1 MIRRHAGILVIAF
14 LFAGLFTSS
23 AFAQE
28 GSRAQELKFGFTPVL
43 SEPEMR
49 AEFEPLM
56 NYLSNSLGRKVTL
69 YIAKDYGDLRT
80 QMESGSVDV
89 GSFSP
94 FAYVDAAKGGK
105 IRIIAQSIIEGSAT
119 YRGIIIARKDSGLKT
134 IADLKGKRFAFV
146 DPKSASGYVYPRAM
160 LIEKGIN
167 PEAFFTEAIFAGSHD
182 KVIAAVLDG
191 RVDAGAIYD
200 GALGVAQRSGI
211 AIENLVRLA
220 SSDPIPHDA
229 IAVRIGLDEALR
241 KSIQSALIDLDKS
254 DAGRRVIANSKK
266 KLTGHVIAEDKL
278 FDVVRRTAKIA
289 EMPQAPSPP
298 DEGFS
303 AIVTP
308 GEAKFTLPA
317 PARKIFEWHLD
328 TARPNE
334 QEYRMHVVVENQG
347 QQYTFG
353 FYVWKS
359 RVSEPGSGE
368 LSDLLKAGQKSIF
381 MRTTSSMHMIAR
393 TPVITVTQKD
403 RSVVITI
410 RGKNE
415 VARLF
420 SGRPTE
426 VVFEIKLPGDSLISK
441 AVAVTYKN

>member
-1 MIRRHAGILVIAF
+1 MRRRHFVILVLAVLI
-14 LFAGLFTSS
+14 AGLFTASVN
-23 AFAQE
+23 
-28 GSRAQELKFGFTPVL
+28 AQELKFGFTPVL

-49 AEFEPLM
+49 TEFEPLM
-56 NYLSNSLGRKVTL
+56 NYLSESLGQKVTL

-80 QMESGSVDV
+80 QMENGSVDI

-94 FAYVDAAKGGK
+94 FAYVDAARGGK

-119 YRGIIIARKDSGLKT
+119 YRGLIVARKDSGLKT

-167 PEAFFTEAIFAGSHD
+167 PETFFKETIFAGSHD

-200 GALGVAQRSGI
+200 GAIGVAQRSNVST
-211 AIENLVRLA
+211 ENLITLA
-220 SSDPIPHDA
+220 GSDPIPHDA
-229 IAVRIGLDEALR
+229 IAVRIGLDEALA
-241 KSIQSALIDLDKS
+241 KKIQLALINLDKS
-254 DAGRRVIANSKK
+254 EAGGRVIANSKK

-289 EMPQAPSPP
+289 EMPQAPSPTN
-298 DEGFS
+298 DGFS
-303 AIVTP
+303 ATVTP
-308 GEAKFTLPA
+308 GEAKFILPA
-317 PARKIFEWHLD
+317 PTRKRFEWHLE
-328 TARPNE
+328 TTRPNE
-334 QEYRMHVVVENQG
+334 QEYRMHVMVENEG

-353 FYVWKS
+353 FYVWKNS
-359 RVSEPGSGE
+359 RSEPGSGD

-381 MRTTSSMHMIAR
+381 VRTPSSMHMIAR

-403 RSVVITI
+403 ESIVVTI
-410 RGKNE
+410 RRKE
-415 VARLF
+415 EIARLF
-420 SGRPTE
+420 SGHPTE
-426 VVFEIKLPGDSLISK
+426 VVFEIKLPGDPLISK
-441 AVAVTYKN
+441 TVAVTYKN